1 MIDMLHETSH
11 RCIKVHF
18 DFFPSNNIWQKNNI
32 KKGNKIVFGIYIT
45 PELKDIEMCSRKEF
59 KTQLIFLES

>member
-11 RCIKVHF
+11 SCIKVHF
-18 DFFPSNNIWQKNNI
+18 DFFLHTIFGKKNNI
-32 KKGNKIVFGIYIT
+32 KKGNKVVFGIYIT